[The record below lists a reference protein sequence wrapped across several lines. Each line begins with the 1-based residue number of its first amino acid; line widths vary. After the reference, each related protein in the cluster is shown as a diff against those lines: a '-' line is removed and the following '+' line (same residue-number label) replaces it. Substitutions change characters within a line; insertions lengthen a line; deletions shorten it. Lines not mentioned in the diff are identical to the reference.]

1 MTPHDYQFLCKFLK
15 ERSGLALAPEKEYLV
30 DNRLM
35 PVARRNGCKSVP
47 ELIQRLM
54 VPATD
59 ALKIEVTEAMMNN
72 ESFFFRDRI
81 PFDRLRDTVLPDLLA
96 RRAHRKQL
104 RIWCA
109 AASTGQE
116 PYSIAMLLAE
126 RGDLSDWRVE
136 ILATDISNDALDRG
150 KVGLYSQFEVQRGL
164 PIQSLM
170 QHFEQEGEQWR
181 ISKKLRERVQFRQV
195 NLLSDFSRLGSFD
208 VVFCRNVLI
217 YFDRETKLDV
227 LGRIVRVM
235 AGDGYLVLGAAETMV
250 GLGNLFVPVPE
261 KRALYQPQP
270 RPAPVRLRA
279 VEPIS
284 GGAGVA

>member
-30 DNRLM
+30 ENRLL
-35 PVARRNGCKSVP
+35 PVARRNGCKSVA

-54 VPATD
+54 APTTD

-72 ESFFFRDRI
+72 ESFFFRDRL

-96 RRAHRKQL
+96 KRAHRKQI

-116 PYSIAMLLAE
+116 PYSIAMLLEE
-126 RGDLSDWRVE
+126 RADLSDWRIE
-136 ILATDISNDALDRG
+136 IVATDISNDALERATS
-150 KVGLYSQFEVQRGL
+150 GLYSQFEVQRGL

-170 QHFEQEGEQWR
+170 QHFKQEGEQWR
-181 ISKKLRERVQFRQV
+181 IGKKLRDRVNFRQI
-195 NLLSDFSRLGSFD
+195 NLLSDFSKLGTFD

-227 LGRIVRVM
+227 LGGIGKIIT
-235 AGDGYLVLGAAETMV
+235 GDGYLVLGAAETMV
-250 GLGNLFVPVPE
+250 GLGNLFIPVPE
-261 KRALYQPQP
+261 KRALYQLQP
-270 RPAPVRLRA
+270 SAAPLRA
-279 VEPIS
+279 LEPIS
-284 GGAGVA
+284 GGARVT